1 MSVSLCCNG
10 IVRLLLAHHKKSLN
24 LNMKQKLLLPLFLLI
39 TLFSGAQVTV
49 IDSIMSGGVYRNYRL
64 YIPAAYNGSS
74 AWPLIFNIHGYTS
87 NASQEQLYTN
97 FGPIADT
104 AHFLMVYPNATVYNG
119 QPTWNSGFGM
129 PVNDI
134 GFLSN
139 LIDSLDL
146 TYNIDLNRVYSCG
159 MSNGG
164 YMSHT
169 LACALSNRI
178 AAVASVTGTMTPS
191 QKSTCSPGRP
201 VPVMQIHGT
210 NDGTV
215 PFYGS
220 AYSIAIDS
228 VVKYWRVNNGCNPTP
243 VFNAV
248 PNINTSDG
256 CTADHFVY
264 NGGSM
269 GSSVEFYRINGGG
282 HTWPFTYPIGTTCQ
296 DFNASEK
303 IWLFFRKYT
312 LSQFVGVEELSAQK
326 EIRMYPN
333 PADGYLTIEGENISS
348 VIIMDLNGRMISH
361 TGKKQI
367 DVSGLSKG
375 VYSVIIISG
384 ENRVVKKMVKM

>member
-1 MSVSLCCNG
+1 M
-10 IVRLLLAHHKKSLN
+10 
-24 LNMKQKLLLPLFLLI
+24 
-39 TLFSGAQVTV
+39 FSISQVTV
-49 IDSIMSGGVYRNYRL
+49 IDSIMSGGVYRNYRI
-64 YIPAAYNGSS
+64 YVPAAYNGST

-129 PVNDI
+129 PVDDI
-134 GFLSN
+134 GFLSR

-169 LACALSNRI
+169 LACALSDKI
-178 AAVASVTGTMTPS
+178 TAVASVTGTMTPA
-191 QKSTCSPGRP
+191 QKASCNPGRA

-228 VVKYWRVNNGCNPTP
+228 VVKYWRVNNGCNPTALY
-243 VFNAV
+243 NAV

-264 NGGSM
+264 NGGIM

-282 HTWPFTYPIGTTCQ
+282 HTWPFTYPIGVTCQ

-303 IWLFFRKYT
+303 IWLFFRKYS
-312 LSQFVGVEELSAQK
+312 LSQFVGLSEVTAK
-326 EIRMYPN
+326 INVNVYPN
-333 PADGYLTIEGENISS
+333 PASEYVDVEGDEISLITIADMTRR
-348 VIIMDLNGRMISH
+348 VIISQSEKHVNTSALPPGIY
-361 TGKKQI
+361 
-367 DVSGLSKG
+367 L
-375 VYSVIIISG
+375 IIIDSG
-384 ENRVVKKMVKM
+384 DKRSVKKLVKI